1 MITDQ
6 LGRFFAFDVTL
17 LTMFWYAAVIEVPRF
32 LIGALYM
39 AGREVLGLSP
49 RTESISTDG
58 LAPRTPTISVL
69 LPGHNEGAGLER
81 TILALHEQTALPLQI
96 VVIDDGST
104 DNMAN
109 VGRRLKARGL
119 IDVFISTGLRGGK
132 AAAQNLG
139 LTYCKGDIIVVSD
152 VDTSLDRDAIAR
164 LLEPFADP
172 LVGAVSGNLGVRNF
186 DRTIV
191 ARFQAIQYLNSIAMG
206 RRINDM
212 LYGLFVASGAF
223 AAFRREA
230 LESVGGWSAGPG
242 EDGDVTTKLRR
253 AGWSVRFQPHAWAL
267 TDVPETLTGLLRQ
280 RARWNRSFAM
290 LRFRKHAWILNPLHA
305 NFSLRDSLGTLDALY
320 FEAIRPA
327 AFLVYV
333 VWLFS
338 EFGAMAW
345 PVVAIVVT
353 VYMIASVVLFVTALA
368 VSGHYSRIGLLPY
381 VPGAMLFNSVVLR
394 PAAIY
399 AYVTELL
406 WRLGYRDDFLPS
418 RVLARVDRF

>member
-49 RTESISTDG
+49 RIESISADG
-58 LAPRTPTISVL
+58 LASRTPTISVL

-81 TILALHEQTALPLQI
+81 TILGLHEQTALPLQI

-186 DRTIV
+186 NRPSSPVSRPFNTST
-191 ARFQAIQYLNSIAMG
+191 ALPWAGASTTCSMG
-206 RRINDM
+206 C
-212 LYGLFVASGAF
+212 S
-223 AAFRREA
+223 
-230 LESVGGWSAGPG
+230 
-242 EDGDVTTKLRR
+242 LRR
-253 AGWSVRFQPHAWAL
+253 
-267 TDVPETLTGLLRQ
+267 GLLR
-280 RARWNRSFAM
+280 RSAAKPWNRS
-290 LRFRKHAWILNPLHA
+290 
-305 NFSLRDSLGTLDALY
+305 
-320 FEAIRPA
+320 
-327 AFLVYV
+327 
-333 VWLFS
+333 
-338 EFGAMAW
+338 GA
-345 PVVAIVVT
+345 
-353 VYMIASVVLFVTALA
+353 
-368 VSGHYSRIGLLPY
+368 G
-381 VPGAMLFNSVVLR
+381 VPGPGR
-394 PAAIY
+394 T
-399 AYVTELL
+399 VT
-406 WRLGYRDDFLPS
+406 
-418 RVLARVDRF
+418 